1 MAEDTKIVKKK
12 LKDRWTTFDYINA
25 IGMILFSITII
36 YPFVNTFA
44 KSISTEHF
52 ITSGQIY
59 WLPMGVTFDS
69 YAHVM
74 LSSAFLSAFQNT
86 VFITIVGTALS
97 LSVVF
102 LAGYAYSRTFRGHR
116 FFFFIMLVTMFIN
129 GGMIPTYL
137 IVDGL
142 ELTNTLW
149 AMIIPNAF
157 GMYNMILAR
166 NFFYTLPGEV
176 FESGILDGC
185 SEMQLFL
192 KIAVPM
198 AKPIIATLALFLLVN
213 QWNTF
218 MSAIIYIRDAR
229 FNPLQVYVRTVVFA
243 AQLSLDAD
251 ALSQANDAYQTSAQ
265 GIEGVKATVLIVT
278 ILPIICTYPF
288 LQRYFVK
295 GINMGAVKG

>member
-1 MAEDTKIVKKK
+1 MKSKK
-12 LKDRWTTFDYINA
+12 LNKMTTFDYINGF
-25 IGMILFSITII
+25 GMILFSITIL
-36 YPFVNTFA
+36 YPFINTFS

-59 WLPMGVTFDS
+59 WLPMGIQFDS
-69 YAHVM
+69 YSHVV
-74 LSSAFLSAFQNT
+74 LSSSFLYAFRNS
-86 VFITIVGTALS
+86 VFITVVGTLIS
-97 LSVVF
+97 LAVVF
-102 LAGYAYSRTFRGHR
+102 LAGYAFSRSFRGHKI
-116 FFFFIMLVTMFIN
+116 FFVFMLITMFIN

-137 IVDGL
+137 IVKNL

-149 AMIIPNAF
+149 ALIIPSAF
-157 GMYNMILAR
+157 SMYNMILAR

-185 SEMQLFL
+185 SEMNLFL

-198 AKPIIATLALFLLVN
+198 AKPIIATLALFMMVSY
-213 QWNTF
+213 WNTF
-218 MSAIIYIRDAR
+218 MSAIIYITDTRL
-229 FNPLQVYVRTVVFA
+229 NPLQVYVRNVVFSM
-243 AQLSLDAD
+243 QLSLDAE
-251 ALSQANDAYQTSAQ
+251 ALSQANDQYQTSAQ
-265 GIEGVKATVLIVT
+265 GIEGVKATVLVVT